1 MHKDCRSALIAMTG
15 AIGLAAAII
24 AVGVSAG
31 TIISNDTG
39 YRMLKSEPAFQKPL
53 GRSGIEYGKPAMAS
67 YLSNRS

>member
-1 MHKDCRSALIAMTG
+1 MQKDCRSALIAMTG

-31 TIISNDTG
+31 TIMSGDNG
-39 YRMLKSEPAFQKPL
+39 YRMLKTIPIAEPQTHEFRNEF
-53 GRSGIEYGKPAMAS
+53 GRPNLAP